1 MDIDYSP
8 EGALVAV
15 AQSKMDTPE
24 IIYNRIL
31 SCAEKDERG
40 HQKGRLLKV
49 GLSGWPFSV
58 CLHLNMSTELENT
71 KAVRK
76 AVDEVNKK
84 LCFK

>member
-40 HQKGRLLKV
+40 H
-49 GLSGWPFSV
+49 
-58 CLHLNMSTELENT
+58 
-71 KAVRK
+71 RK
-76 AVDEVNKK
+76 EGS
-84 LCFK
+84 